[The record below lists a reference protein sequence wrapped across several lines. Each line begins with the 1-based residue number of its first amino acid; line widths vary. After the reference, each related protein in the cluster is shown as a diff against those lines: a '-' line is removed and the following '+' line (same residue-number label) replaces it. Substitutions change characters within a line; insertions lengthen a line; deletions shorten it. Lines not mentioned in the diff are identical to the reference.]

1 MTRKAII
8 SREGSLTNVN
18 PMSENERLRE
28 ALEALV
34 YALDFE
40 DLSDSVDLNGAK
52 SALAAKPDVC
62 VWDNID
68 RLVPLRSCRAHTRV
82 IFSETLLFA
91 VLDEAKRTDGILCPG
106 CGRKIEV
113 RE

>member
-1 MTRKAII
+1 
-8 SREGSLTNVN
+8 V
-18 PMSENERLRE
+18 SENERLRKE
-28 ALEALV
+28 LEALV

-52 SALAAKPDVC
+52 SALAAMPETCEWTRKTDTGGYPYGSWITSCGQEWDLQGPEGLGPFEYPDEYG
-62 VWDNID
+62 
-68 RLVPLRSCRAHTRV
+68 
-82 IFSETLLFA
+82 FEF
-91 VLDEAKRTDGILCPG
+91 CPFTG